1 MAPRSGPQTK
11 AKPPGFANLCG
22 VASMRPRRNSFAA
35 RCEEAATPFRQSC
48 SLKLGLRPRWGIA
61 PKFKSLVDGGAKP
74 PPHIGRQSRYATD
87 PHITRSWR
95 PFHRAEA
102 INITHEE
109 SHEHAPA

>member
-1 MAPRSGPQTK
+1 MAPRSRPQTK

-22 VASMRPRRNSFAA
+22 VASMRPRRNGFAA

-48 SLKLGLRPRWGIA
+48 SLKLGLCPRWGIA
-61 PKFKSLVDGGAKP
+61 PKLSLVDGEAKP
-74 PPHIGRQSRYATD
+74 PPHIGRQSRCATD
-87 PHITRSWR
+87 PQITSSWR

-109 SHEHAPA
+109 SPEHAPA